1 MSDHI
6 RNNAISGWDD
16 VGGARRTDRAD
27 PTGERRQ
34 TKQESLDTSHESNVR
49 GEHRYDDAHQTAAEQ
64 EARSQRDDLK
74 RRLRGRGA
82 RRA

>member
-6 RNNAISGWDD
+6 SNDAISGWDD
-16 VGGARRTDRAD
+16 DGGARRTEHAE
-27 PTGERRQ
+27 PTGERHQ
-34 TKQESLDTSHESNVR
+34 SKQQRLDTSHESDLR
-49 GEHRYDDAHQTAAEQ
+49 GEHRYHDAHQTAAEQ